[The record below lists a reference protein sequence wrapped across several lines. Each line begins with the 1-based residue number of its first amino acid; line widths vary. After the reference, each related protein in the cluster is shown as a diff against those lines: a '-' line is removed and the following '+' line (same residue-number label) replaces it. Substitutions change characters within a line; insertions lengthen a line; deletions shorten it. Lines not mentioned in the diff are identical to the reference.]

1 MLTHDITS
9 WIMGNTKDNS
19 EVIPQVL
26 DDFNV
31 IEDDDMNK
39 IRFEEES
46 TKNDLEEAMVQE
58 HDMIQN
64 KLKIAM
70 GEKWEQDKI
79 HPTLNEIYSIYFGPK
94 SLVTRVFLAKLSC
107 CYANFLKLLSTIAVM
122 QAYRLSATLL
132 YDNNVNYK

>member
-26 DDFNV
+26 DDLNV

-46 TKNDLEEAMVQE
+46 VKNDLEETMVQE
-58 HDMIQN
+58 HDMIKN
-64 KLKIAM
+64 KLKTVM
-70 GEKWEQDKI
+70 G
-79 HPTLNEIYSIYFGPK
+79 
-94 SLVTRVFLAKLSC
+94 
-107 CYANFLKLLSTIAVM
+107 
-122 QAYRLSATLL
+122 
-132 YDNNVNYK
+132 